1 MGRHNLD
8 LHDGRGIH
16 AWRCLSYKGTGHGGR
31 CTYVDCN
38 FTEMKMHYMKHHA
51 EELECI
57 QVKWKKGYYAV
68 EDGHIVPGAP
78 FYPSEHPFS
87 AVDDPDFPARRLE
100 IDEEKYQQA
109 ERGATP
115 FDPMVRPT
123 SASAMYR
130 MEARRWED
138 EAPPRK
144 RTRTPSPPRTRRNSR
159 EERRRDTDRR
169 SYGGGDNWYQDR
181 EPGAA
186 GGYPRDD
193 HPRGVQP
200 AHVRYEANADRA
212 RKAEAERD
220 ALAQRIQGIEEDL
233 SQSMQDVEDL
243 WRENYSALEESHKA
257 SLKTKA
263 EMEQKIDLMT
273 LHETEIERQY
283 KELSDRCRA
292 QRDSLTLANQ
302 AEQRAV
308 SARQGD
314 GRTIQQLRRKVT
326 SIRQEMAEWAGVE
339 AAKATN
345 SYKKKQEVTE
355 HMLAEA
361 LLNMEEA
368 EEGKRQL
375 DERLRAAEQ
384 DVENYRECCERAI
397 EDLRLEKHANKEATK
412 VAMQAAH
419 CQDQE
424 RLALQKQVTEIRL
437 EAKEAQ
443 ELVQSCRLEIDH
455 MQHQVERRERQ
466 LTTAEKEIR
475 LVQEQSAG
483 KQEEID
489 GLTTSLEDLKL
500 QWDELS
506 GGRTSKPRTMV
517 GSPETLAL
525 FPPVEDRETDQ
536 VQVRRTLAVAYNI
549 RAVQRGQV
557 FEHPLR
563 VTFDA
568 NVLSPIVRTS
578 PDELMIY
585 LEKFTKA
592 RIDEIRMEL
601 ERKAFDRGVLEGMR
615 RQQMADRDAADG
627 IILISDSDPFSDSE
641 PIPDSDAE

>member
-100 IDEEKYQQA
+100 IDEERYQQT

-130 MEARRWED
+130 MEARRWEG
-138 EAPPRK
+138 ETPPPRK
-144 RTRTPSPPRTRRNSR
+144 RTRTPSPPRTRRNS
-159 EERRRDTDRR
+159 
-169 SYGGGDNWYQDR
+169 
-181 EPGAA
+181 
-186 GGYPRDD
+186 
-193 HPRGVQP
+193 
-200 AHVRYEANADRA
+200 
-212 RKAEAERD
+212 
-220 ALAQRIQGIEEDL
+220 
-233 SQSMQDVEDL
+233 
-243 WRENYSALEESHKA
+243 LEESHKV

-273 LHETEIERQY
+273 LHETELERQY
-283 KELSDRCRA
+283 RELSDRCRA
-292 QRDSLTLANQ
+292 QKDSLLLAHQ
-302 AEQRAV
+302 SEQRAV
-308 SARQGD
+308 AGRRDD

-326 SIRQEMAEWAGVE
+326 SIRHEMAEWAGAE
-339 AAKATN
+339 TAKATEN
-345 SYKKKQEVTE
+345 YKRKKETTE
-355 HMLAEA
+355 KMLAET
-361 LLNMEEA
+361 LLSMEEA
-368 EEGKRQL
+368 EEVKRQL
-375 DERLRAAEQ
+375 DVRLKAAEQ
-384 DVENYRECCERAI
+384 DAANYRECCETAL
-397 EDLRLEKHANKEATK
+397 EDLRLEKHTNKEATK

-424 RLALQKQVTEIRL
+424 RLTLQKQVTEIRL

-455 MQHQVERRERQ
+455 MQHQIERRDRQ
-466 LTTAEKEIR
+466 LTAAENEIR

-489 GLTTSLEDLKL
+489 ALTTSLEDLKL

-506 GGRTSKPRTMV
+506 GGRTSRPRTMV
-517 GSPETLAL
+517 GSETTMAR

-536 VQVRRTLAVAYNI
+536 VEVRRTLAVAYDI

-557 FEHPLR
+557 VEQSRRL
-563 VTFDA
+563 TFDA
-568 NVLSPIVRTS
+568 NVLSPTVRTS
-578 PDELMIY
+578 PDELMTY

-592 RIDEIRMEL
+592 RIDEIRMDL

-641 PIPDSDAE
+641 PMPDSDA

>member
-1 MGRHNLD
+1 M
-8 LHDGRGIH
+8 
-16 AWRCLSYKGTGHGGR
+16 
-31 CTYVDCN
+31 
-38 FTEMKMHYMKHHA
+38 M
-51 EELECI
+51 
-57 QVKWKKGYYAV
+57 
-68 EDGHIVPGAP
+68 
-78 FYPSEHPFS
+78 
-87 AVDDPDFPARRLE
+87 
-100 IDEEKYQQA
+100 
-109 ERGATP
+109 
-115 FDPMVRPT
+115 
-123 SASAMYR
+123 
-130 MEARRWED
+130 
-138 EAPPRK
+138 
-144 RTRTPSPPRTRRNSR
+144 
-159 EERRRDTDRR
+159 
-169 SYGGGDNWYQDR
+169 
-181 EPGAA
+181 
-186 GGYPRDD
+186 
-193 HPRGVQP
+193 
-200 AHVRYEANADRA
+200 
-212 RKAEAERD
+212 
-220 ALAQRIQGIEEDL
+220 
-233 SQSMQDVEDL
+233 
-243 WRENYSALEESHKA
+243 
-257 SLKTKA
+257 
-263 EMEQKIDLMT
+263 

-308 SARQGD
+308 AGRRDD

-326 SIRQEMAEWAGVE
+326 SIRQEMAEWAGAE
-339 AAKATN
+339 AAKATE
-345 SYKKKQEVTE
+345 SYKKKKEITE
-355 HMLAEA
+355 NMLAET

-368 EEGKRQL
+368 EEAKRQL
-375 DERLRAAEQ
+375 DVRLRAAEQ
-384 DVENYRECCERAI
+384 DVENYRECCERAL

-424 RLALQKQVTEIRL
+424 RLVLQKQVTEIRL

-455 MQHQVERRERQ
+455 MQHEIERRERQ

-489 GLTTSLEDLKL
+489 ALTTSLEDLKL

-506 GGRTSKPRTMV
+506 GSRTSRPRTMV
-517 GSPETLAL
+517 GSDKTLAL

-536 VQVRRTLAVAYNI
+536 VQVRRTLAVAYDI

-557 FEHPLR
+557 VEHPRR

-578 PDELMIY
+578 PDELMTY

-592 RIDEIRMEL
+592 RIDEIRMDL

-641 PIPDSDAE
+641 PMPDSDA

>member
-1 MGRHNLD
+1 
-8 LHDGRGIH
+8 
-16 AWRCLSYKGTGHGGR
+16 
-31 CTYVDCN
+31 
-38 FTEMKMHYMKHHA
+38 
-51 EELECI
+51 
-57 QVKWKKGYYAV
+57 
-68 EDGHIVPGAP
+68 
-78 FYPSEHPFS
+78 
-87 AVDDPDFPARRLE
+87 
-100 IDEEKYQQA
+100 
-109 ERGATP
+109 
-115 FDPMVRPT
+115 MVRPT

-130 MEARRWED
+130 MEARRWES
-138 EAPPRK
+138 EAPPPRK
-144 RTRTPSPPRTRRNSR
+144 RTRTPSPPRTRRDSR
-159 EERRRDTDRR
+159 EERRRDSDRR
-169 SYGGGDNWYQDR
+169 SYGGGDNWYQGR

-193 HPRGVQP
+193 IPRGVQP

-220 ALAQRIQGIEEDL
+220 ALAQRIQGIEEEL

-243 WRENYSALEESHKA
+243 WREKYSALEESHKVT
-257 SLKTKA
+257 LKTKA
-263 EMEQKIDLMT
+263 EMEQKIDLMM

-308 SARQGD
+308 SSRRDD
-314 GRTIQQLRRKVT
+314 GRTIQQLRRKVA
-326 SIRQEMAEWAGVE
+326 SIRQEMAEWAGAEV
-339 AAKATN
+339 AKATDG
-345 SYKKKQEVTE
+345 YKRKQEVTE
-355 HMLAEA
+355 RMLAEA
-361 LLNMEEA
+361 LVNVEEA
-368 EEGKRQL
+368 EEAKRQL
-375 DERLRAAEQ
+375 DDRLRAAEQ
-384 DVENYRECCERAI
+384 DVENYRESCERAI
-397 EDLRLEKHANKEATK
+397 EDLRLEKNANKEATK

-419 CQDQE
+419 RQDQE
-424 RLALQKQVTEIRL
+424 ILALQKQVTEIRL

-443 ELVQSCRLEIDH
+443 ELVQHCRLEIDH
-455 MQHQVERRERQ
+455 MQHQLERRERQ

-489 GLTTSLEDLKL
+489 ALTTSLEDLKL
-500 QWDELS
+500 QWRELS

-517 GSPETLAL
+517 GSPETLTL

-536 VQVRRTLAVAYNI
+536 VQVKRTLAVAYDI

-557 FEHPLR
+557 FEHPRR
-563 VTFDA
+563 VTFEA

-592 RIDEIRMEL
+592 RIDEIRMDL

-627 IILISDSDPFSDSE
+627 VILISDSDPFSDSE
-641 PIPDSDAE
+641 PLPEEDA

>member
-1 MGRHNLD
+1 MPKNSSAYKSSGK
-8 LHDGRGIH
+8 RGT
-16 AWRCLSYKGTGHGGR
+16 APLKTDTSC
-31 CTYVDCN
+31 
-38 FTEMKMHYMKHHA
+38 
-51 EELECI
+51 
-57 QVKWKKGYYAV
+57 
-68 EDGHIVPGAP
+68 PGAP

-123 SASAMYR
+123 SASAMYC

-138 EAPPRK
+138 ETPPRK

-159 EERRRDTDRR
+159 EESRRDTDRR
-169 SYGGGDNWYQDR
+169 GYGGGDNWYQGR
-181 EPGAA
+181 EPKAA
-186 GGYPRDD
+186 
-193 HPRGVQP
+193 GVQP

-220 ALAQRIQGIEEDL
+220 ALAQRIQGIEEEL

-243 WRENYSALEESHKA
+243 WREKYSALEESHKA

-263 EMEQKIDLMT
+263 EMEQKIDLMM

-308 SARQGD
+308 SARHGD
-314 GRTIQQLRRKVT
+314 GRTIQQLRRKVA

-339 AAKATN
+339 VAKATD

-368 EEGKRQL
+368 EEAKRQL
-375 DERLRAAEQ
+375 DDRLRAAEQ

-424 RLALQKQVTEIRL
+424 ILVLQKQVTEIRL

-489 GLTTSLEDLKL
+489 ALTTSLEDLKL
-500 QWDELS
+500 QWNELS

-536 VQVRRTLAVAYNI
+536 VQVRRTLAVAYDI

-557 FEHPLR
+557 FEHPRR
-563 VTFDA
+563 VTLDA

-592 RIDEIRMEL
+592 RIDEIRMDL

-641 PIPDSDAE
+641 PMPDSDA

>member
-1 MGRHNLD
+1 
-8 LHDGRGIH
+8 
-16 AWRCLSYKGTGHGGR
+16 
-31 CTYVDCN
+31 
-38 FTEMKMHYMKHHA
+38 
-51 EELECI
+51 
-57 QVKWKKGYYAV
+57 
-68 EDGHIVPGAP
+68 
-78 FYPSEHPFS
+78 
-87 AVDDPDFPARRLE
+87 
-100 IDEEKYQQA
+100 
-109 ERGATP
+109 
-115 FDPMVRPT
+115 
-123 SASAMYR
+123 

-144 RTRTPSPPRTRRNSR
+144 RTRTPSPPRIRRNSR

-243 WRENYSALEESHKA
+243 WREKYSALEESHKA

-273 LHETEIERQY
+273 VHKTEIERQY

-292 QRDSLTLANQ
+292 QRDPLTLANQ

-314 GRTIQQLRRKVT
+314 WRTIQQLRRKVT
-326 SIRQEMAEWAGVE
+326 SIRQEMAEWAGIE
-339 AAKATN
+339 AAKATASN
-345 SYKKKQEVTE
+345 KKKLEVTE

-375 DERLRAAEQ
+375 DDRLRAAEK

-412 VAMQAAH
+412 VTMQAAH

-455 MQHQVERRERQ
+455 MQHQIERSERQ
-466 LTTAEKEIR
+466 LTTAEKEI
-475 LVQEQSAG
+475 
-483 KQEEID
+483 
-489 GLTTSLEDLKL
+489 
-500 QWDELS
+500 
-506 GGRTSKPRTMV
+506 
-517 GSPETLAL
+517 
-525 FPPVEDRETDQ
+525 
-536 VQVRRTLAVAYNI
+536 
-549 RAVQRGQV
+549 
-557 FEHPLR
+557 
-563 VTFDA
+563 
-568 NVLSPIVRTS
+568 
-578 PDELMIY
+578 
-585 LEKFTKA
+585 
-592 RIDEIRMEL
+592 
-601 ERKAFDRGVLEGMR
+601 
-615 RQQMADRDAADG
+615 
-627 IILISDSDPFSDSE
+627 
-641 PIPDSDAE
+641 